1 MKKLP
6 FIIVFD
12 IDHAIIG
19 NISTVVEEWHLIKN
33 IYNICKKKGINTK
46 CPSPEMKDFQDEL
59 KNGLLRPN
67 VRDFITFCNA
77 KFKNAEVFLY
87 TNSSYSW
94 TNGGLGINIEK
105 ALKIKINRPFFTR
118 ENSLTKGK
126 SLANTYP
133 IMMKSLVKRYPSLKD
148 ADVSEYV
155 LQNRLVFIDDIAYN
169 IIQYKGRQLVCP
181 KYNFWNKYDIYDRL
195 ITTYKIAPQVFDD
208 KDILEYLHRS
218 GILVYNA
225 NGNAY
230 QRNKEYI
237 AIAKVYHAI
246 HDELERKQEKQE
258 KKKKDTDTYFKD
270 LIAELSN
277 KKISNDILTDKNIA
291 TLNGKLLTSG

>member
-6 FIIVFD
+6 FIIIFD

-148 ADVSEYV
+148 ENNSEYV

-291 TLNGKLLTSG
+291 MMNGKLLTSG

>member
-237 AIAKVYHAI
+237 AIAKTYHAI

>member
-6 FIIVFD
+6 FIIIFD
-12 IDHAIIG
+12 IDNAIIG
-19 NISTVVEEWHLIKN
+19 NISTVVEEWLLIKN

-94 TNGGLGINIEK
+94 TNGGLGKNIEK

-155 LQNRLVFIDDIAYN
+155 LQNRLVFIDDIADN

-195 ITTYKIAPQVFDD
+195 ITTYKIAPEVFDD